1 MAILSNNSAF
11 KLAGTYA
18 VFGALWIVVS
28 DGVVWFKTRA
38 GLADWFHD
46 TAKGLFFIGVTT
58 MLLYVL
64 VRRLVSR
71 HVAVE
76 QELRESRKRWNFALQ
91 SAGTGIWEW
100 NGETGESYFSPEW
113 KALLGYAD
121 HELPNREHEW
131 LERIHPED
139 RARVD
144 EHMQRHM
151 RGETVVYECEFR
163 MRAKDGSYK
172 WILSRGQIVSRD
184 SEGRP
189 RQAFGT
195 HTDISHHKSA
205 EARTA
210 EALAFA
216 QTILRSSPLG
226 VIVYGA
232 DGRAVIANEA
242 AARIVGAD
250 VATLLRQ
257 NYRQLDSWRSAGMD
271 VTAGR
276 ALATGRSEMQ
286 KAAVTTSFG
295 RRLQLVVHF
304 VPLDFQGAR
313 HLMTV
318 IVDQTAERQALDNL
332 HLLHAALQATPSAWL
347 ITDAEGRIE
356 WVNPAFTQVTGY
368 APEEAIGQTPR
379 LLRSHRHKPEFY
391 RQFWDTIRRGEVWSG
406 EISNRRKDGS
416 IYEERMTVAPVRD
429 DDGVI
434 RHFVAIKDDITD
446 RKQLEQQVTRTQRL
460 ESIGLLASGIAHDL
474 NNVLTPILL
483 SIELLKIRYPDAN
496 ARRYVETVET
506 AAQRGAGIVRQ
517 VLTFAR
523 GMEGGERTEVQPRHL
538 LKDLVRLI
546 EETFPRNITIEY
558 DAPRDVFPVVGD
570 VTQLHQVLLNL
581 AVNARD
587 AMPSGG
593 TLTLKARNHPVTAP
607 ADPALAPLKPGE
619 YVAIT
624 VTDTGTGIPPEVLD
638 RIFEPFFTTKPRGK
652 GTGLG
657 LSTVYGIVR
666 DHGGAI
672 RVHTKEN
679 EGTTF
684 EAILPAAVT
693 EVRRETVA
701 VAAPV
706 LQGEGRKIL
715 VVDDE
720 EPIRLITARVLTGHG
735 FSPVVAVDGQD
746 GWREFQAQN
755 GDFAAAIVDEMMPR
769 MSGRDLARH
778 IREATATVPVIL
790 VTGLMDGGSRPPAET
805 NWKTPGVRLVLHKPY
820 SEVEL
825 LKALGEVLGE
835 TPSA

>member
-1 MAILSNNSAF
+1 MTILRKDSALKLTGIYAIF
-11 KLAGTYA
+11 GT
-18 VFGALWIVVS
+18 LWIVISDALVS
-28 DGVVWFKTRA
+28 YETKA
-38 GLADWFHD
+38 GLTNWLRDVS
-46 TAKGLFFIGVTT
+46 KGMFFIGVTSV
-58 MLLYVL
+58 LLYVL
-64 VRRLVSR
+64 VRRLLSR
-71 HVAVE
+71 HLAVE
-76 QELRESRKRWNFALQ
+76 QELKESRLRWNFALQ
-91 SAGTGIWEW
+91 SAGTGTWEW
-100 NGETGESYFSPEW
+100 NGETGEAYFSSEW
-113 KALLGYAD
+113 KAMLGYAD
-121 HELPNREHEW
+121 HELPNREQEW
-131 LERIHPED
+131 LDRIHPED

-144 EHMQRHM
+144 ETMQRHM
-151 RGETVVYECEFR
+151 RGETPVYRCEFR
-163 MRAKDGSYK
+163 MRTKDGSYK
-172 WILSRGQIVSRD
+172 WIMSRGQIVSRHPD
-184 SEGRP
+184 GRP
-189 RQAFGT
+189 HQAFGT
-195 HTDISHHKSA
+195 HTDISHQKSA

-226 VIVYGA
+226 MIVYGP

-242 AARIVGAD
+242 AARIIGAD
-250 VATLLRQ
+250 VPALLRQ
-257 NYRQLDSWRSAGMD
+257 NYRQLDSWRSSGLLDGAE
-271 VTAGR
+271 R
-276 ALATGRSEMQ
+276 ALATGRTEMQ

-295 RRLQLVVHF
+295 RDLQLLVHF
-304 VPLDFQGAR
+304 VPVDFQGAR

-318 IVDQTAERQALDNL
+318 IADQTSERLALDNL
-332 HLLHAALQATPSAWL
+332 HLLHAALQATPSGWL
-347 ITDAEGRIE
+347 ITDDEGRIE
-356 WVNPAFTQVTGY
+356 WVNPAFTKITGY
-368 APEEAIGQTPR
+368 TSEEVVGQTPR

-391 RQFWDTIRRGEVWSG
+391 RLFWETIRRGEVWSG
-406 EISNRRKDGS
+406 EISNRRKDGT
-416 IYEERMTVAPVRD
+416 IYEERMTVTPVRD

-434 RHFVAIKDDITD
+434 RHFVAIKEDITD

-558 DAPRDVFPVVGD
+558 DSPRDVFPVVGD
-570 VTQLHQVLLNL
+570 LTQLHQVLLNL

-593 TLTLKARNHPVTAP
+593 TLTLKARNHPVVAP
-607 ADPALAPLKPGE
+607 ADPALASLKPGD

-624 VTDTGTGIPPEVLD
+624 VTDTGTGIPPQLLD

-666 DHGGAI
+666 NHGGAI
-672 RVHTKEN
+672 LVHSEEN
-679 EGTTF
+679 VGTTF
-684 EAILPAAVT
+684 EVILPAAVT
-693 EVRRETVA
+693 EVRRESVA
-701 VAAPV
+701 ASAPV

-778 IREATATVPVIL
+778 IREVTTAVPIIL
-790 VTGLMDGGSRPPAET
+790 VTGLVDGGSHPPTEID
-805 NWKTPGVRLVLHKPY
+805 WKALGVQVVLHKPY
-820 SEVEL
+820 SEAEL
-825 LKALGEVLGE
+825 LKVLGEVL
-835 TPSA
+835 SM